1 MDECPRPSAHSAVAA
16 HSAAAFCTLGL
27 LHTRLRTPARPQHS
41 LQLFPVPFYPPLQA
55 QGPPGPGQQQV
66 DVNVWAYKPVWCQ
79 PWSILGTGA
88 AIVGGVNLVSGGST
102 GWTVFAAVPILAW
115 FWLFL
120 GVMPAQ
126 FREQAEAYNAQLRQ
140 EQQARQQAEQR
151 RQGGDS

>member
-1 MDECPRPSAHSAVAA
+1 M
-16 HSAAAFCTLGL
+16 
-27 LHTRLRTPARPQHS
+27 
-41 LQLFPVPFYPPLQA
+41 
-55 QGPPGPGQQQV
+55 